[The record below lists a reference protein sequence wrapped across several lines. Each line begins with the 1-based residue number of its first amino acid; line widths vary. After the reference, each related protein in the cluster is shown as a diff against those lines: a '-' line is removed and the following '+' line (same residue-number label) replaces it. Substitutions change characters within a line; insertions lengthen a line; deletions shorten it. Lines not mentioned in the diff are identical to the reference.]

1 MKHVKTMDV
10 VLVILGVLTVA
21 FIVTMIWI
29 FRTQYAIPD
38 TLVTCYFAAVTGELG
53 AMGWIKTC
61 KEKQQTRLWQLEDE
75 KRYREEQGK

>member
-21 FIVTMIWI
+21 FTVTMICI

-61 KEKQQTRLWQLEDE
+61 KEKQQARIWQLEDE
-75 KRYREEQGK
+75 KRFKEEQRK